1 MATVFG
7 VCPVHGAVA
16 MWADESLVPFERQV
30 CAKLEQ
36 DGNDIN
42 LCLLD
47 LELQSPTETRVPL
60 GELGEL
66 PV

>member
-30 CAKLEQ
+30 CATLGQ
-36 DGNDIN
+36 DGNDVN

-47 LELQSPTETRVPL
+47 LELQSPTQTRVPPD
-60 GELGEL
+60 ELGE
-66 PV
+66 VSV

>member
-1 MATVFG
+1 MSTVFG

-30 CAKLEQ
+30 CATLEHE
-36 DGNDIN
+36 GNDVE

-47 LELQSPTETRVPL
+47 LDLQRAPTTTHVPTE
-60 GELGEL
+60 
-66 PV
+66 